1 MSTLRPNVEGF
12 LIENR
17 RSIDC
22 ECHVCPHHICLTNQP
37 TGGRSVAVRLGMA
50 KVVSTAA
57 VPPRNRVSFWTETV
71 SDTFVELDCR
81 AGNGRE
87 SIDGEI
93 AVQSLASLD
102 LARVRA
108 SAQSVHRTPAAID
121 ASSDDYYLVGMQT
134 EGSCLVTQDGRAAA
148 IHNGGFALYDTTR
161 PYSLLLTDH
170 FEQLVIRLPRTALER
185 HLPEAAR
192 LTALAVN
199 ADPGAARLLV
209 NTVQF
214 LANDIDAL
222 SPDVALS
229 VSQGVEHLI
238 VAGLGGLTRG
248 VADADRFSRRK
259 LVQTHILENLGDE
272 SLSIKS
278 IARELHLSPSSV
290 HRAFAADGET
300 VMGWVWQ
307 QRLHRIRETLLTG
320 KYGGT
325 LTDLFLTWGFSDPA
339 HFSRAFRQRYGHAPS
354 ELLRPTTEAPST
366 D

>member
-1 MSTLRPNVEGF
+1 M
-12 LIENR
+12 IKNR
-17 RSIDC
+17 RIIDC
-22 ECHVCPHHICLTNQP
+22 ECHVAGAASAVRNGPP
-37 TGGRSVAVRLGMA
+37 AGRSGALILGMV

-57 VPPRNRVSFWTETV
+57 VSPRNSISFWTETV
-71 SDTFVELDCR
+71 SDTFVDLECR
-81 AGNGRE
+81 AGEGRE

-108 SAQSVHRTPAAID
+108 SAQSVHRTPAAIE
-121 ASSDDYYLVGMQT
+121 ASSDDYYLVGVQT
-134 EGSCLVTQDGRAAA
+134 DGNCLVTQDGRSAA

-170 FEQLVIRLPRTALER
+170 FEQLVIRMPRAALER
-185 HLPEAAR
+185 HLPEAAS

-199 ADPGAARLLV
+199 ANPGAARLLV

-214 LANDIDAL
+214 LANDIDVL

-238 VAGLGGLTRG
+238 VAGLGGLARG
-248 VADADRFSRRK
+248 VPDADRYSRRK
-259 LVQTHILENLGDE
+259 LVQTHILENLRDE

-278 IARELHLSPSSV
+278 IAGELHLSPSSI

-307 QRLHRIRETLLTG
+307 QRLHRIHEELLTG
-320 KYGGT
+320 RHEGT

-354 ELLRPTTEAPST
+354 ELLRPMPAGPSIRRRT
-366 D
+366 

>member
-1 MSTLRPNVEGF
+1 
-12 LIENR
+12 
-17 RSIDC
+17 
-22 ECHVCPHHICLTNQP
+22 
-37 TGGRSVAVRLGMA
+37 MA

-57 VPPRNRVSFWTETV
+57 VSPRNSVSFWTEAV
-71 SDTFVELDCR
+71 SDTFVVLDCK
-81 AGNGRE
+81 AGDGRE

-93 AVQSLASLD
+93 AVQTLASID

-134 EGSCLVTQDGRAAA
+134 EGSCLVTQDGRSAAL
-148 IHNGGFALYDTTR
+148 HDGGFALYDTTR

-185 HLPEAAR
+185 YLPEAAR

-199 ADPGAARLLV
+199 ADPGAGRLLV

-214 LANDIDAL
+214 LANDIDVL

-248 VADADRFSRRK
+248 VPDAHRISRRK

-278 IARELHLSPSSV
+278 IASDLHLSPSSI

-307 QRLHRIRETLLTG
+307 QRLKRIRETLLTG
-320 KYGGT
+320 RYEGT
-325 LTDLFLTWGFSDPA
+325 LTDLFLTWGFSDPS

-354 ELLRPTTEAPST
+354 QLLRPLAESSLTGRRRDP
-366 D
+366 DQWP

>member
-1 MSTLRPNVEGF
+1 
-12 LIENR
+12 
-17 RSIDC
+17 
-22 ECHVCPHHICLTNQP
+22 
-37 TGGRSVAVRLGMA
+37 MA

-57 VPPRNRVSFWTETV
+57 VSPRNSVSFWTEAV
-71 SDTFVELDCR
+71 SDTFVVLDCK
-81 AGNGRE
+81 AGDGRE

-93 AVQSLASLD
+93 AVQTLASID

-134 EGSCLVTQDGRAAA
+134 EGSCLVTQDGRSAAL
-148 IHNGGFALYDTTR
+148 HDGGFALYDTTR

-185 HLPEAAR
+185 YLPEAAR

-199 ADPGAARLLV
+199 ADPGAGRLLV

-214 LANDIDAL
+214 LANDIDVL

-248 VADADRFSRRK
+248 VPDAHRISRRK

-278 IARELHLSPSSV
+278 IASDLHLSPSSI

-307 QRLHRIRETLLTG
+307 QRLKRIRETLLTG
-320 KYGGT
+320 RYEGT
-325 LTDLFLTWGFSDPA
+325 LTDLFLTWGFSDPS

-354 ELLRPTTEAPST
+354 QLLRPLAESSLTGPPMPPDAV
-366 D
+366 

>member
-1 MSTLRPNVEGF
+1 
-12 LIENR
+12 
-17 RSIDC
+17 
-22 ECHVCPHHICLTNQP
+22 
-37 TGGRSVAVRLGMA
+37 MA

-57 VPPRNRVSFWTETV
+57 VPSRNSVSFWTEAV
-71 SDTFVELDCR
+71 SHTFVDLDCKP
-81 AGNGRE
+81 GDGRE

-93 AVQSLASLD
+93 AVQTLASLD

-108 SAQSVHRTPAAID
+108 SAQSVYRTPAAIN

-134 EGSCLVTQDGRAAA
+134 EGSCLVTQEDRSAAL
-148 IHNGGFALYDTTR
+148 HNGGFALYDTTR

-185 HLPEAAR
+185 HLPQAAG

-214 LANDIDAL
+214 LANDIDIL

-238 VAGLGGLTRG
+238 VAGLGGLAREIP
-248 VADADRFSRRK
+248 DAHRISRRK
-259 LVQTHILENLGDE
+259 LVQAHILENLGDE

-278 IARELHLSPSSV
+278 IARELHLSPSSI

-307 QRLHRIRETLLTG
+307 QRLNRIRETLVTG
-320 KYGGT
+320 TYDGT

-354 ELLRPTTEAPST
+354 ELLRPIAAAHFTRPST
-366 D
+366 Q

>member
-1 MSTLRPNVEGF
+1 
-12 LIENR
+12 
-17 RSIDC
+17 
-22 ECHVCPHHICLTNQP
+22 
-37 TGGRSVAVRLGMA
+37 MA

-57 VPPRNRVSFWTETV
+57 VSPRNSVSFWTEAV
-71 SDTFVELDCR
+71 SDTFVDLDCK
-81 AGNGRE
+81 AGDGRE

-93 AVQSLASLD
+93 TVQTLASLD

-121 ASSDDYYLVGMQT
+121 ASTDDYYLVGIQT
-134 EGSCLVTQDGRAAA
+134 EGSCLVTQEGRSAAL
-148 IHNGGFALYDTTR
+148 HDGGFALYDTTR
-161 PYSLLLTDH
+161 PYSLLLTGH
-170 FEQLVIRLPRTALER
+170 FEQLVLRLPRIALER

-214 LANDIDAL
+214 LANDIDVL
-222 SPDVALS
+222 PSDVSLS

-238 VAGLGGLTRG
+238 VAGLGGLARC
-248 VADADRFSRRK
+248 VPDAQRVSRRK
-259 LVQTHILENLGDE
+259 LVQAHILENLGDE

-278 IARELHLSPSSV
+278 IARELHLSPSSI

-307 QRLHRIRETLLTG
+307 QRLNRIRETLLTG
-320 KYGGT
+320 SYDGT
-325 LTDLFLTWGFSDPA
+325 LTDLSLSWGFSDPA

-354 ELLRPTTEAPST
+354 QLLRPIAESPFTPPST
-366 D
+366 Q